1 MNLPFNPTEQDM
13 AIMKKMK
20 EHIESNES
28 KLPKEI
34 LDYIDEESWK
44 FCQISDFLHVYYS
57 SIVQKACRKFAASFL
72 LDENWMNNFKMIS
85 ITLDMIYPDLNLFE
99 GILFKIEKETK

>member
-1 MNLPFNPTEQDM
+1 MNLAFNPTEQDM
-13 AIMKKMK
+13 AIMKRMK
-20 EHIESNES
+20 DYIESNES

-57 SIVQKACRKFAASFL
+57 SVIQKACRKFAAAFT
-72 LDENWMNNFKMIS
+72 LDEDWMNQFKMIC
-85 ITLDMIYPDLNLFE
+85 ITLDMFYPEKKLFE
-99 GILFKIEKETK
+99 GIIEKINKETK